1 MSKWDLI
8 GLRFALQG
16 LSKLLHQ
23 KNFRI
28 EVGAGFLAI
37 SMGLCLQINLQEWL
51 WISLAI
57 TLVLVG
63 EATNTAIEL
72 ALDRIGRDF
81 HPTTKQAKDIA
92 AGAVFLCCLHAVITG
107 LVVFGPKL
115 WALLFA

>member
-1 MSKWDLI
+1 MSKWDPI

-72 ALDRIGRDF
+72 ALNLSLI
-81 HPTTKQAKDIA
+81 HI
-92 AGAVFLCCLHAVITG
+92 
-107 LVVFGPKL
+107 
-115 WALLFA
+115 